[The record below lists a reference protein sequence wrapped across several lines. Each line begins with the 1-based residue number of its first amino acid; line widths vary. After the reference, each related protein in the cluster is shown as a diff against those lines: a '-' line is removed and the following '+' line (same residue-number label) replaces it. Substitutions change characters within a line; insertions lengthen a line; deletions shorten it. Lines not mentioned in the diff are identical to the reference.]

1 MEITVLNAYYFSDY
15 RLFLALVANIL
26 DIVIAFANYHLQ
38 MLMYR
43 FCDKMKINLVVRKIM
58 FYFAAVL
65 LLVRGNVNVGA
76 LKCGKLLQSQS

>member
-26 DIVIAFANYHLQ
+26 DIIIAFANYHCC
-38 MLMYR
+38 MIICG

-58 FYFAAVL
+58 FYFA
-65 LLVRGNVNVGA
+65 GGYA
-76 LKCGKLLQSQS
+76 LGTGRRTHGLSLFEM